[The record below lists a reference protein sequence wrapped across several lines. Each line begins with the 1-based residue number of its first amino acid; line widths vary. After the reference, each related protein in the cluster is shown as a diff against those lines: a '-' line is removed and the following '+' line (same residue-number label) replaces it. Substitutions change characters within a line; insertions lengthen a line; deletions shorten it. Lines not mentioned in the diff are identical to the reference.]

1 MPKNLN
7 LLASI
12 TSLSIAAFVPCLV
25 FAASPPIGQGD
36 GGGCVKPPDNQRPLC
51 SVLDSNMLY
60 PKSDGVGAA
69 FKAPTNPKPGPRCG
83 GNTGYIADPAVPGQ
97 TLSWQEPRGALTRY
111 CVQPRVVNT
120 GNAAT
125 PGNLQV
131 FLVGDKDFP
140 LTTTPFGT
148 LRRMA
153 SIAVPIPGKGAKP
166 IAETWCVDLPST
178 AAAPKLSLFLN
189 VPPQNL
195 LIGALQ
201 PSGASGTDSGAP
213 TSSNSTPARV
223 ASATIQV
230 KNNGIIKAYSTACK
244 LEFVDSPGPSRDL
257 SQDRLS
263 FVPRALPSPTGPS
276 NKPVDIPAKKN

>member
-25 FAASPPIGQGD
+25 FAASPPLGQSD

-51 SVLDSNMLY
+51 SVVESNMLY

-97 TLSWQEPRGALTRY
+97 TLSWHELRGALTRY

-125 PGNLQV
+125 PANQQV

-153 SIAVPIPGKGAKP
+153 TIAVPIPGKGATP
-166 IAETWCVDLPST
+166 VAETWCVELPST
-178 AAAPKLSLFLN
+178 AAAPNLSLFLN
-189 VPPQNL
+189 VPAQNL
-195 LIGALQ
+195 LIGAPT
-201 PSGASGTDSGAP
+201 PSGTGGTDSATP
-213 TSSNSTPARV
+213 ASSNTTSAKV
-223 ASATIQV
+223 ASATAPPRIR
-230 KNNGIIKAYSTACK
+230 GIIKA
-244 LEFVDSPGPSRDL
+244 
-257 SQDRLS
+257 
-263 FVPRALPSPTGPS
+263 
-276 NKPVDIPAKKN
+276 